1 MNSISKNIFTN
12 KNLINNLKNL
22 FLNNSLPNSLIFYGQ
37 KGIGKNT
44 LAFYLIKEI
53 YGNLSIDNQSKH
65 HINLIYN
72 HTHPNIRYITKEYDP
87 KKNKFKNS
95 ILIDQIRKLDNFFYQ
110 TSSDAMPKFVIIDSA
125 DDLNL
130 NAANSLLKVLEES
143 NKNTFFI
150 LITHQISNI
159 IPTIRSRCIKY
170 NISKPNSEE
179 FKNIITFN
187 NEFNNNQDLDFL
199 YDLTNGSPGISV
211 NIISDNL
218 KELYYSIIQ
227 VFEQKKPI
235 SPQIK
240 ELVNQ
245 VSEYSNDQYKIF
257 LILLKF
263 ILINI
268 AKINL
273 QLNLKK
279 QFSTDI
285 NNHLKKAAS
294 KINNN
299 TTFSILDFLNKNEND
314 LFIYNLDKR
323 IFSLNIFSSLKLINE

>member
-1 MNSISKNIFTN
+1 
-12 KNLINNLKNL
+12 
-22 FLNNSLPNSLIFYGQ
+22 
-37 KGIGKNT
+37 
-44 LAFYLIKEI
+44 
-53 YGNLSIDNQSKH
+53 
-65 HINLIYN
+65 
-72 HTHPNIRYITKEYDP
+72 
-87 KKNKFKNS
+87 
-95 ILIDQIRKLDNFFYQ
+95 
-110 TSSDAMPKFVIIDSA
+110 MPKFVIIDSA

-170 NISKPNSEE
+170 NITKPNSEE
-179 FKNIITFN
+179 FKNIINFN

-227 VFEQKKPI
+227 IFEQNKPI

-263 ILINI
+263 VLINI
-268 AKINL
+268 AKLNL